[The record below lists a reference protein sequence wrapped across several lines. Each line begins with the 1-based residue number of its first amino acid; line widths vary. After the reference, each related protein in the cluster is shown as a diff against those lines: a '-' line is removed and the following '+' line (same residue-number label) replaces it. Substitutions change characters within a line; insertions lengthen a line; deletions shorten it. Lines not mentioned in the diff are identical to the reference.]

1 VPEPTEAGIRERLL
15 LKRDRLATWEE
26 IEFLL
31 ERLEEV
37 RKEHTTEMND
47 VGREMRQM
55 QSEIDALERER
66 ERTNWL

>member
-1 VPEPTEAGIRERLL
+1 MPEPTEAGIRERLL